1 MRPSHGA
8 GRALSGARR
17 REVFVR
23 FLALAASAAAAICAA
38 SPASAVPA
46 FAVQTGQACQVCHIG
61 AFGPQLTPF
70 GRQFKLNGYT
80 LRAGNAF
87 TPPISAM
94 VVASFVHT
102 QKDQPA
108 PPAPHYATNDN
119 TTLDEASLFLAGGF
133 GDHFGSFAQ
142 VTYSGIDRAMAWDN
156 VDLRAVDHTKLLG
169 SDVVLGLSL
178 NNNPTIQDAWA
189 TLPGWGFP
197 FTDSDLMPG
206 PDAATLV
213 SDALAQNVLGLSAYA
228 WWGDHLYT
236 EFGLYD
242 SLSLDFLKR
251 VGVDPADTSEIHGLA
266 PYLRTAWQKDYG
278 TQNFE
283 VGAFALFADLFPGR
297 DRSTGKTDNFSDLG
311 VDASYQFT
319 GSGEN
324 IYTLNARYI
333 HESQSLGA
341 TQALGGALNRDLDLE
356 ELNLNASYYYEN
368 TYGVSAGLFDIWGKR
383 DPLLFADNRSF
394 RPDSSGFLFQ
404 VDATPF
410 GGANPALGARINLR
424 VGLQYVVFSKFNG
437 ASSNF
442 DGLGHDASDN
452 NTVRLFLWTA
462 F

>member
-1 MRPSHGA
+1 
-8 GRALSGARR
+8 
-17 REVFVR
+17 
-23 FLALAASAAAAICAA
+23 
-38 SPASAVPA
+38 
-46 FAVQTGQACQVCHIG
+46 
-61 AFGPQLTPF
+61 
-70 GRQFKLNGYT
+70 
-80 LRAGNAF
+80 
-87 TPPISAM
+87 M

-108 PPAPHYATNDN
+108 PPAPHYAVNDN

-133 GDHFGSFAQ
+133 GEHLGSFAQ

-156 VDLRAVDHTKLLG
+156 VDLRAVDHTNLLG

-213 SDALAQNVLGLSAYA
+213 SDALAQNVLGVSAYA
-228 WWGDHLYT
+228 WWDDHLYT

-242 SLSLDFLKR
+242 SLSPDFLKR
-251 VGVDPADTSEIHGLA
+251 VGVDPADTSQIHGLA
-266 PYLRTAWQKDYG
+266 PYLRAAWQKDYG
-278 TQNFE
+278 EQNFE

-297 DRSTGKTDNFSDLG
+297 DKSTGRTDNFSDLG
-311 VDASYQFT
+311 VDVSYQFT

-368 TYGVSAGLFDIWGKR
+368 TYGVSAGMFDIWGKR
-383 DPLLFADNRSF
+383 DPLLFADNRTF
-394 RPDSSGFLFQ
+394 KPDSSGFLFQ

-410 GGANPALGARINLR
+410 GGANPPLGTRINLR

-462 F
+462 L

>member
-1 MRPSHGA
+1 M
-8 GRALSGARR
+8 GRAFSGARR
-17 REVFVR
+17 REAFVR
-23 FLALAASAAAAICAA
+23 IVVLAASAAALICAA

-80 LRAGNAF
+80 LRAGDTF

-102 QKDQPA
+102 EKDQPE

-119 TTLDEASLFLAGGF
+119 TTLDEASLFLAGGI
-133 GDHFGSFAQ
+133 GDHFGGFAQ
-142 VTYSGIDRAMAWDN
+142 VTYSGVDRAMAWDN
-156 VDLRAVDHTKLLG
+156 LDLRAVDHTKLLG

-213 SDALAQNVLGLSAYA
+213 SDALGQNVLGLSAYA
-228 WWGDHLYT
+228 WWDDHLYT

-242 SLSLDFLKR
+242 SLSSDFLKR

-266 PYLRTAWQKDYG
+266 PYLRAAWQKDYG
-278 TQNFE
+278 EQNFE

-333 HESQSLGA
+333 HEAQSLGA

-383 DPLLFADNRSF
+383 DPLLFADNRTF
-394 RPDSSGFLFQ
+394 RPDSSGFIFQ
-404 VDATPF
+404 ADATPF
-410 GGANPALGARINLR
+410 GGANPPLGTRINLR
-424 VGLQYVVFSKFNG
+424 IGLQYVVFSKFNG